1 MALMDLYCKKC
12 SLQFDKK
19 IIFDMHLNIVHK
31 EKINI
36 KEEPDETR
44 KKAPVSC
51 EICCKTFSKMA
62 NMKKHVASVHEK
74 KKPFKCNICDYSFT
88 QKAHLAS
95 HVASLHE
102 RKKPFKCEIC

>member
-1 MALMDLYCKKC
+1 MDLYCKKC

-44 KKAPVSC
+44 KKHQFVV
-51 EICCKTFSKMA
+51 KFVVKL
-62 NMKKHVASVHEK
+62 
-74 KKPFKCNICDYSFT
+74 FLKCRT
-88 QKAHLAS
+88 
-95 HVASLHE
+95 
-102 RKKPFKCEIC
+102 